1 MATYTWSGWRQ
12 FGDVHNR
19 SVEEVW
25 YKRPVL
31 YRNLNPQAFVFSV
44 PFNSGD
50 NDKLKITASHAIF
63 VEDENNEAPGSVV
76 GYEML
81 HKKFYDRFMEI
92 TQTNENVN
100 NLFLFIL
107 VLINFY

>member
-1 MATYTWSGWRQ
+1 MLCTG
-12 FGDVHNR
+12 N
-19 SVEEVW
+19 
-25 YKRPVL
+25 
-31 YRNLNPQAFVFSV
+31 
-44 PFNSGD
+44 

-92 TQTNENVN
+92 TQTNENVIHFYLSCYDLLTN
-100 NLFLFIL
+100 N
-107 VLINFY
+107 Y

>member
-1 MATYTWSGWRQ
+1 MLWIG
-12 FGDVHNR
+12 N
-19 SVEEVW
+19 
-25 YKRPVL
+25 
-31 YRNLNPQAFVFSV
+31 
-44 PFNSGD
+44 

-100 NLFLFIL
+100 YLYI
-107 VLINFY
+107 FYYLLLNYFYEL

>member
-1 MATYTWSGWRQ
+1 MLLCLG
-12 FGDVHNR
+12 N
-19 SVEEVW
+19 
-25 YKRPVL
+25 
-31 YRNLNPQAFVFSV
+31 
-44 PFNSGD
+44 

-92 TQTNENVN
+92 TRTNDNVN
-100 NLFLFIL
+100 NVFYLFMSSQLTISDF
-107 VLINFY
+107 